1 MAIIRPVTELQRKVG
16 ELSRLAKETKEPIYL
31 TRTVPSILCS
41 STPIPSPRF
50 RSARKKCI
58 KTRNSESSLKS
69 TRTGAVMNSD
79 ELIKKVGVNIQEKA
93 ALIWNGSRPESWCI
107 KGRRLESPAP
117 LLGES

>member
-31 TRTVPSILCS
+31 T
-41 STPIPSPRF
+41 
-50 RSARKKCI
+50 K
-58 KTRNSESSLKS
+58 N
-69 TRTGAVMNSD
+69 GAEHLVLIDSD
-79 ELIKKVGVNIQEKA
+79 TFA
-93 ALIWNGSRPESWCI
+93 